1 MRFLSQRG
9 FTLIELLV
17 WLVMVVGIL
26 FSLFVLTSC
35 DREPNPELES
45 ILYGNSTQ
53 QDHAYKEPEEKPEQP
68 VRDSK
73 KNGCRLNDDD
83 NHCLGVVIFSLA
95 ECIKLQD
102 NVLYFNDQL
111 FKPPAYK
118 KIGTLTCPG
127 ARGFVNLETGLYE
140 EPLPLYDTCNGG
152 NIHDTLVRFCKVE
165 PWIKTLGQQK
175 SLKKV
180 LQIIHKQFL
189 ELNRRLGI
197 LHGDRQRLIKKYNDN
212 SFVGPIDKD
221 IKELSSKGM
230 RLAKVAKRFFVAV
243 KPKLIQLDVAAT
255 RQKALAGLRTFE
267 NEIDAAQTTSSQS
280 LDDIIANIDQAVK
293 KLERAINQ

>member
-9 FTLIELLV
+9 FTLIGLST
-17 WLVMVVGIL
+17 WLVMAVGIL

-35 DREPNPELES
+35 DREPNREKTQLE
-45 ILYGNSTQ
+45 IAVEQN
-53 QDHAYKEPEEKPEQP
+53 YKKAEEKPEQQA
-68 VRDSK
+68 RDSNK
-73 KNGCRLNDDD
+73 KGCRLNDDD

-95 ECIKLQD
+95 ECIKLQN
-102 NVLYFNDQL
+102 NVLYFNEQL
-111 FKPPAYK
+111 FSSIHVAQPFYITPTAELK
-118 KIGTLTCPG
+118 
-127 ARGFVNLETGLYE
+127 ETF
-140 EPLPLYDTCNGG
+140 PLYDTCYGGNNGG
-152 NIHDTLVRFCKVE
+152 NIHDILVLFSQVE

-175 SLKKV
+175 SLRKV
-180 LQIIHKQFL
+180 LQIMHKQFL
-189 ELNRRLGI
+189 ELARRLGI
-197 LHGDRQRLIKKYNDN
+197 LHSDIGRLIKKYNDYY
-212 SFVGPIDKD
+212 FVGSFDKD

-255 RQKALAGLRTFE
+255 RQQALAGLRTFE
-267 NEIDAAQTTSSQS
+267 NEIDAVQTTSSQS

>member
-1 MRFLSQRG
+1 
-9 FTLIELLV
+9 
-17 WLVMVVGIL
+17 MVVGIL

-35 DREPNPELES
+35 EREPNPELES
-45 ILYGNSTQ
+45 ILYGKSTQ

-68 VRDSK
+68 VRDSN

-111 FKPPAYK
+111 FKQPAYK
-118 KIGTLTCPG
+118 KIGSLSYCP
-127 ARGFVNLETGLYE
+127 RGVINFETGQYE

-152 NIHDTLVRFCKVE
+152 NIHDILVRFCQVE
-165 PWIKTLGQQK
+165 PWIKTLGKQK

-180 LQIIHKQFL
+180 LQIMHKQFL
-189 ELNRRLGI
+189 DLARRIGI
-197 LHGDRQRLIKKYNDN
+197 LHSDRQRLIKKYNDD
-212 SFVGPIDKD
+212 SFVSIIDED

-280 LDDIIANIDQAVK
+280 LDDIIANIDQAVR